1 MISRVTRHHYN
12 LRLLRGP
19 QGLEVAENAQW
30 RHEDSGFSGR
40 RKVLIRRGVSD
51 YCPPAVPLLPAPGR
65 AAARSCLLPA
75 LLTVPALEEQP
86 HAFRDGRAARGPT
99 IHCADIHGQP
109 VSELALGQADAPQGA
124 TELSRGRR
132 HAASIPGLVRRA
144 LCRHYA
150 YTYRK
155 SVSWVVAADDAPANF
170 WASASEAALRD
181 VPRRA
186 IRAAVCEGRRQT
198 CSAYRRRDRLA
209 FSRRRA
215 GMRNA

>member
-1 MISRVTRHHYN
+1 M
-12 LRLLRGP
+12 
-19 QGLEVAENAQW
+19 
-30 RHEDSGFSGR
+30 
-40 RKVLIRRGVSD
+40 LIRRGVSD

-132 HAASIPGLVRRA
+132 HGASIPGLVRTA

-155 SVSWVVAADDAPANF
+155 SVRWVVAAGDAPANF
-170 WASASEAALRD
+170 WCRC
-181 VPRRA
+181 P
-186 IRAAVCEGRRQT
+186 
-198 CSAYRRRDRLA
+198 
-209 FSRRRA
+209 SRRCGMCCVGRFVLRFAKVVVRLVQLTAAAIALLSVGAGRA
-215 GMRNA
+215 CEMPSQRPPVGW